1 VRLKAH
7 MGILSRRKDPQRI
20 EFETEA
26 LRHMDAL
33 YRTGLR
39 LTRSDADAQDLVQE
53 TFLRAYRFFDRYEPG
68 TNMKAWLFKIQ
79 YNAFVNRY
87 RRGSLER
94 SIMET
99 LTDSPTAD
107 SVMSSSSMRALVDPV
122 SETVRPLLAAE
133 IERALAKLPD
143 DYRAMILLADVEELS
158 YKEIADVI
166 GCPIGTVMSRLH
178 RARRLMQVELADAP
192 VLEETVSKPA
202 EAVSLSEYRRRR
214 SGADT

>member
-1 VRLKAH
+1 
-7 MGILSRRKDPQRI
+7 MGILSRRKDPERL

-33 YRTGLR
+33 YGTALR
-39 LTRSDADAQDLVQE
+39 LTRSDADAQDLVQD
-53 TFLRAYRFFDRYEPG
+53 TLLRAYRFHDRFEPG

-99 LTDSPTAD
+99 LTDSPSAD
-107 SVMSSSSMRALVDPV
+107 SVMSSSTMRALVDPD
-122 SETVRPLLAAE
+122 SEAMRPLMAAE
-133 IERALAKLPD
+133 IERALATLPD
-143 DYRAMILLADVEELS
+143 DYRVMIMLADVEELT

-166 GCPIGTVMSRLH
+166 GCPMGTVMSRLH
-178 RARRLMQVELADAP
+178 RARRLMQTALADAP
-192 VLEETVSKPA
+192 AVEHVVTA
-202 EAVSLSEYRRRR
+202 TTDAVSLSDYRRRKA
-214 SGADT
+214 GVDT

>member
-1 VRLKAH
+1 
-7 MGILSRRKDPQRI
+7 MGMFSRGKDPRRL
-20 EFETEA
+20 EFETDA

-33 YRTGLR
+33 YGTALR

-53 TFLRAYRFFDRYEPG
+53 TFLRAYRFYDRFEPG
-68 TNMKAWLFKIQ
+68 SNMKAWLFKIQ

-99 LTDSPTAD
+99 LTESPNAD
-107 SVMSSSSMRALVDPV
+107 SVMSSATMRSLVDPV
-122 SETVRPLLAAE
+122 SEAVRPLVASE
-133 IERALAKLPD
+133 IERALATLPEE
-143 DYRAMILLADVEELS
+143 YRAMIMLADVEELS

-178 RARRLMQVELADAP
+178 RARRLMQAELADAP
-192 VLEETVSKPA
+192 TVERASEQTSPQPT
-202 EAVSLSEYRRRR
+202 EAVSLSDYRRRKA
-214 SGADT
+214 GVDT

>member
-1 VRLKAH
+1 
-7 MGILSRRKDPQRI
+7 MGIFARRKDPQRV
-20 EFETEA
+20 EFEAEA

-33 YRTGLR
+33 YGTALR

-53 TFLRAYRFFDRYEPG
+53 TFLRAYRFYDRFEPG
-68 TNMKAWLFKIQ
+68 TNLKAWLFKIQ

-99 LTDSPTAD
+99 LTDEPSTD
-107 SVMSSSSMRALVDPV
+107 SVMSVATMRGLVDPV
-122 SETVRPLLAAE
+122 SAALRPLVASE
-133 IERALAKLPD
+133 IERALATLPE
-143 DYRAMILLADVEELS
+143 DYRAMILLADVQELS

-178 RARRLMQVELADAP
+178 RARRLMQKELADHAP
-192 VLEETVSKPA
+192 ADELPVQPAAAETVSLA
-202 EAVSLSEYRRRR
+202 DYRRRKG
-214 SGADT
+214 GAEA

>member
-1 VRLKAH
+1 
-7 MGILSRRKDPQRI
+7 MGLLTRRKDPKLV
-20 EFETEA
+20 EFEREA

-33 YRTGLR
+33 YGTALR
-39 LTRSDADAQDLVQE
+39 LTRSDADAQDLVQD
-53 TFLRAYRFFDRYEPG
+53 TFLRAYRFYDRFEPG
-68 TNMKAWLFKIQ
+68 TNLKAWLFKIQ

-99 LTDSPTAD
+99 LTDEPSAD
-107 SVMSSSSMRALVDPV
+107 SVMSSATMRALVDPV
-122 SETVRPLLAAE
+122 SETLRPLVASEIEHALAA
-133 IERALAKLPD
+133 LPD

-178 RARRLMQVELADAP
+178 RARRLMQKHLAETTAIDQNDAP
-192 VLEETVSKPA
+192 QTAATVS
-202 EAVSLSEYRRRR
+202 LDDYRRRK
-214 SGADT
+214 GGVEA

>member
-1 VRLKAH
+1 
-7 MGILSRRKDPQRI
+7 MGIFTRRKDPQRL
-20 EFETEA
+20 EFEAEA

-33 YRTGLR
+33 YGTALR

-53 TFLRAYRFFDRYEPG
+53 TFLRAYRFYDRFEPG
-68 TNMKAWLFKIQ
+68 TNLKAWLFKIQ

-99 LTDSPTAD
+99 LTDEPSAD
-107 SVMSSSSMRALVDPV
+107 SVMSVATMRGLVDPV
-122 SETVRPLLAAE
+122 SAALRPLVASE
-133 IERALAKLPD
+133 IERALSTLPE
-143 DYRAMILLADVEELS
+143 DYRAMILLADVQELS

-178 RARRLMQVELADAP
+178 RARRLMQKELADHAFQDDVSVQP
-192 VLEETVSKPA
+192 AAAETVSLA
-202 EAVSLSEYRRRR
+202 DYRRRKG
-214 SGADT
+214 GAEA